1 MKIGIAGAG
10 TMSASMALIFLEQG
24 YDTILHVRSERSMD
38 RARGIIGVSLTA
50 DVRMGKRTQEEADAL
65 LKLYHRG
72 ARPCRP

>member
-50 DVRMGKRTQEEADAL
+50 EGRHLPNGQAHAGGGGHAPETAV
-65 LKLYHRG
+65 LYH
-72 ARPCRP
+72 